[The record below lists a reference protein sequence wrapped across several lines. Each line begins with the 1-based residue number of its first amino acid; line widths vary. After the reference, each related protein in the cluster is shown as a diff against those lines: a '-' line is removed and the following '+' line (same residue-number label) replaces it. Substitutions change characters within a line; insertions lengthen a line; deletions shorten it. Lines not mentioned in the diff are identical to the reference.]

1 MGKTE
6 CPRCAGPANSWKIPR
21 EGVLLASFVLLVV
34 QFGATGFVS
43 RMFHVKQNE
52 LGQEWFAR
60 GTADLKAG
68 KASNALQDLRTAL
81 IYSPENELYQLRLAE
96 ASAAAGHSG
105 EARAYLLNL
114 WNREPGSGEVN
125 LQLARLSAQQDAE
138 EDAIRYYHGAIYG
151 AWPDNPTERQL
162 SVRIEFCKYL
172 LARGAT
178 EAAQAELIS
187 LASSVPPGD
196 AGLQVQVGNFFLEA
210 QDPRRALAEFRGAL
224 VVNKRDSSAMAGAG
238 TAAFRSADYPL
249 AANYLEQAI
258 REDPQNQN
266 AAELLETARTIV
278 NIDPFEV
285 WLPGNQ
291 RRARTIQNFQQ
302 ALNRLDECARA
313 LGASLAV
320 AVPASELEKAY
331 AEARQMQPRINE
343 RMLSQQPDLI
353 QQAMQLVFNI
363 EQISARK
370 CGPPKG
376 QDLALEI
383 LGAKYRN
390 GKK

>member
-1 MGKTE
+1 M
-6 CPRCAGPANSWKIPR
+6 
-21 EGVLLASFVLLVV
+21 LLASFVLLVV

-105 EARAYLLNL
+105 EARAYLLNF

-313 LGASLAV
+313 LGASRRSPCRPV
-320 AVPASELEKAY
+320 NWKKHTPKR
-331 AEARQMQPRINE
+331 ARCSRGSMNACFPSNRI
-343 RMLSQQPDLI
+343 
-353 QQAMQLVFNI
+353 
-363 EQISARK
+363 
-370 CGPPKG
+370 
-376 QDLALEI
+376 
-383 LGAKYRN
+383 
-390 GKK
+390 

>member
-1 MGKTE
+1 M
-6 CPRCAGPANSWKIPR
+6 
-21 EGVLLASFVLLVV
+21 LLASFVLLVV

-43 RMFHVKQNE
+43 RMFHLKQNE

-60 GTADLKAG
+60 GTADLEAG
-68 KASNALQDLRTAL
+68 KASNALQDFRTAL

-96 ASAAAGHSG
+96 ASAALPGHTA
-105 EARAYLLNL
+105 EARSYLVNL

-125 LQLARLSAQQDAE
+125 LQLARLSAQQDQE
-138 EDAIRYYHGAIYG
+138 QDAVRYYHGAIYG
-151 AWPDNPTERQL
+151 AWPDNPTQRQL

-172 LARGAT
+172 LAKGAT
-178 EAAQAELIS
+178 EAAQSELIS

-210 QDPRRALAEFRGAL
+210 QDARRALAEFRGAL
-224 VVNKRDSSAMAGAG
+224 AVNKQDSSALAGAG
-238 TAAFRSADYPL
+238 TAAFRAADYPQ
-249 AANYLEQAI
+249 AANYLEQAV
-258 REDPQNQN
+258 REDPQNQK
-266 AAELLETARTIV
+266 AAELLGTARTIV

-285 WLPGNQ
+285 WLPGSQ

-302 ALNRLDECARA
+302 ALNRLEECARTR
-313 LGASLAV
+313 GNSLLA
-320 AVPASELEKAY
+320 AEPSSELEKAY

-363 EQISARK
+363 EQISARE

-376 QDLALEI
+376 QDLALQL